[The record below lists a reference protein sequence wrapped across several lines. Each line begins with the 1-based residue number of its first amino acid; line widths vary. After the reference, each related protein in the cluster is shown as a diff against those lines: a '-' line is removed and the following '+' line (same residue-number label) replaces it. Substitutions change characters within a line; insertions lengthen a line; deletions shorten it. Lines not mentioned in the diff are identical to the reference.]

1 MGEIQLR
8 GLVPKSSLIS
18 NTKKMG
24 NTKNEFEYTSA
35 ESETKKR
42 HDFAEIN
49 KILFHISSR

>member
-1 MGEIQLR
+1 M
-8 GLVPKSSLIS
+8 PKSSLIS